1 MSLNRHLVLVDM
13 QNDFVLPPGLSTLM
27 PQGGSLYVKGAEKDG
42 DRLAAM
48 IQKHPTGFAD
58 VHATMD
64 SHFLIHIAHPVS
76 WVNSRGKHPAPFT
89 TITLEDVDNG
99 VWRARRPGFQ
109 KWYRHYVASLD
120 AQAKQRSVPTARDTL
135 TIWPPHCL
143 VSTIGHALYQP
154 LGEALHVWEEKNYGY
169 VDFVTKGLNILSEHY
184 SAIKADVP
192 VEAVPDTILKVDD
205 DPSTQL
211 NTRFIQTLEEADE
224 VWFAGEALSH
234 CVAST
239 FYDVADNFSNADYIK
254 KLVFI
259 EDASS
264 PVEVLINGQNIYQPF
279 ADNFLRDMTARGMRT
294 ARTTDL

>member
-1 MSLNRHLVLVDM
+1 MLNRHLVLVDI
-13 QNDFVLPPGLSTLM
+13 QNDFVLPPNHGTLM
-27 PQGGSLYVKGAEKDG
+27 PQGGSLYVNGAEKDG
-42 DRLAAM
+42 DRLAVM
-48 IQKHPTGFAD
+48 IDKNPRGFAD
-58 VHATMD
+58 IHATMD
-64 SHFLIHIAHPVS
+64 SHFRIHIAHKHS
-76 WVNSRGKHPAPFT
+76 WINSKGEHPQDFT
-89 TITLEDVDNG
+89 PITLADVDNG

-109 KWYRHYVASLD
+109 KWYRHYVATLEANAS
-120 AQAKQRSVPTARDTL
+120 QRSVPTARDTL
-135 TIWPPHCL
+135 TIWPDHCL
-143 VSTIGHALYQP
+143 VSTVGHALYQP
-154 LGEALHVWEEKNYGY
+154 LADALAKWELTNYGY

-192 VEAVPDTILKVDD
+192 VEAVPDSILKVDD

-239 FYDVADNFSNADYIK
+239 FYDVADNFSNADYIR

-264 PVEVLINGQNIYQPF
+264 PVEVIVNGVNIYQEF
-279 ADNFLRDMTARGMRT
+279 ADNFLRDMKARGMRT